1 MITSNSFT
9 VTKETIL
16 IVDDAPEN
24 IEILNSQLHAF
35 NRKAAPN
42 GENAIILAK
51 RTLPDLILLD
61 IVMPGMDGF
70 EVITKLKE
78 EDSTRDIPII
88 MITAKSD
95 SDSIIKALSLGAVD
109 YIQKPFNPEEVLLRI
124 NQQITIIRQKKMLLN
139 LNAELDQKVKLR
151 TQQLSEA
158 NHRLEKMNQQ
168 IIELDESKNEFL
180 KLISHELRTPLNGI
194 IGSTY
199 LLSMNQEADD
209 EHKEYLEMLKT
220 SVDRL
225 ENFTYKALLIT
236 DFRLN
241 PTLTLSELPLS
252 DLIKLVERQTK
263 ESFPQS
269 SVQSHL
275 LISDQ
280 LISANQE
287 YIQKAIK
294 EILENVKVHASNSL
308 STPLVSIIQ
317 DAESL
322 RIIVRDYGSSFS
334 DKALTNLFQP
344 FGEGAK
350 HSDNKTG
357 LGLAIAKHIVD
368 AHIGELIIA
377 NTNPGAEV
385 TIKLP
390 LVNKE

>member
-1 MITSNSFT
+1 MLTSDAPSYAN
-9 VTKETIL
+9 ETIL

-24 IEILNSQLHAF
+24 IEILNSQLQNF

-42 GENAIILAK
+42 GEIAIAIAK
-51 RTLPDLILLD
+51 KSLPDLILLD
-61 IVMPGMDGF
+61 LVMPGLDGF
-70 EVITKLKE
+70 DVITKLKE

-95 SDSIIKALSLGAVD
+95 SDSIVKALSLGAVD
-109 YIQKPFNPEEVLLRI
+109 YIRKPFNPEEVLLRI

-252 DLIKLVERQTK
+252 DLVKLIKIQTH

-269 SVQSHL
+269 TVQLQL
-275 LISDQ
+275 LFSDQ
-280 LISANQE
+280 LIRANQE
-287 YIQKAIK
+287 YIQKAVK
-294 EILENVKVHASNSL
+294 EILENVKVHASNTPL
-308 STPLVSIIQ
+308 TPLVTIIQ
-317 DAESL
+317 NTESL
-322 RIIVRDYGSSFS
+322 QIIVRDYGPSFS
-334 DKALTNLFQP
+334 EKALTNLFQP

-350 HSDNKTG
+350 HADNKTG

-368 AHIGELIIA
+368 AHNGELIISNA
-377 NTNPGAEV
+377 NPGAEV

-390 LVNKE
+390 L

>member
-1 MITSNSFT
+1 MITSNASSYAN
-9 VTKETIL
+9 ETIL

-24 IEILNSQLHAF
+24 IEILNSQLQNF

-42 GENAIILAK
+42 GEIAIAIAK
-51 RTLPDLILLD
+51 KSLPDLILLD
-61 IVMPGMDGF
+61 LVMPGLDGF
-70 EVITKLKE
+70 DVITKLKE

-95 SDSIIKALSLGAVD
+95 SDSIVKALSLGAVD
-109 YIQKPFNPEEVLLRI
+109 YIRKPFNPEEVLLRI

-252 DLIKLVERQTK
+252 DLVKLIEHQTN

-269 SVQSHL
+269 TVQSQL
-275 LISDQ
+275 LFSDQ
-280 LISANQE
+280 LIRANHE
-287 YIQKAIK
+287 YIQKAVK
-294 EILENVKVHASNSL
+294 EILENVKVHASN
-308 STPLVSIIQ
+308 TPLTPLITIIQ
-317 DAESL
+317 NTESL
-322 RIIVRDYGSSFS
+322 QIIVRDYGPSFS
-334 DKALTNLFQP
+334 EKALNNLFQP

-350 HSDNKTG
+350 HADNKTG

-368 AHIGELIIA
+368 AHNGELIISNA
-377 NTNPGAEV
+377 NPGAEV

-390 LVNKE
+390 L

>member
-1 MITSNSFT
+1 MITSEASSNAN
-9 VTKETIL
+9 ETIL

-24 IEILNSQLHAF
+24 IEILNSQLQNF

-42 GENAIILAK
+42 GEIAITIAK
-51 RTLPDLILLD
+51 KSLPDLILLD
-61 IVMPGMDGF
+61 LVMPGLDGF
-70 EVITKLKE
+70 DVITKLKE

-95 SDSIIKALSLGAVD
+95 SDSIVKALSLGAVD
-109 YIQKPFNPEEVLLRI
+109 YIRKPFNPEEVLLRI

-241 PTLTLSELPLS
+241 PTLTLSELSIS
-252 DLIKLVERQTK
+252 DLVKLIEHQTN

-269 SVQSHL
+269 TVQSQL
-275 LISDQ
+275 LFSDQ
-280 LISANQE
+280 LIRANHE
-287 YIQKAIK
+287 YIQKAVK
-294 EILENVKVHASNSL
+294 EILENVKVHASN
-308 STPLVSIIQ
+308 TPLTPLITIIQ
-317 DAESL
+317 NTESL
-322 RIIVRDYGSSFS
+322 QIIVRDYGPSFS
-334 DKALTNLFQP
+334 EKALNNLFQP

-350 HSDNKTG
+350 HADNKTG

-368 AHIGELIIA
+368 AHNGELIISNA
-377 NTNPGAEV
+377 NPGAEV
-385 TIKLP
+385 TIKLQ
-390 LVNKE
+390 L

>member
-1 MITSNSFT
+1 MITSEASTYAN
-9 VTKETIL
+9 ETIL

-24 IEILNSQLHAF
+24 IEILNSQLQNF

-42 GENAIILAK
+42 GEIAITIAK
-51 RTLPDLILLD
+51 KSLPDLILLD
-61 IVMPGMDGF
+61 LVMPGLDGF
-70 EVITKLKE
+70 DVITKLKE
-78 EDSTRDIPII
+78 EVSTRDIPII

-95 SDSIIKALSLGAVD
+95 SDSIVKALSLGAVD
-109 YIQKPFNPEEVLLRI
+109 YIRKPFNPEEVLLRI

-168 IIELDESKNEFL
+168 IIELDDSKNEFL

-241 PTLTLSELPLS
+241 PTLTLSELPLL
-252 DLIKLVERQTK
+252 DLVKLIEHQTN

-269 SVQSHL
+269 TVQLQL
-275 LISDQ
+275 LFSDQ
-280 LISANQE
+280 LIRANQE
-287 YIQKAIK
+287 YIQKAVK
-294 EILENVKVHASNSL
+294 EILENVKVHASNTPL
-308 STPLVSIIQ
+308 TPLVTIIQ
-317 DAESL
+317 NTESL
-322 RIIVRDYGSSFS
+322 QIIVRDYGPSFS
-334 DKALTNLFQP
+334 EKALNNLFQP

-350 HSDNKTG
+350 HADNKTG

-368 AHIGELIIA
+368 AHYGELIISNA
-377 NTNPGAEV
+377 NPGAEV

-390 LVNKE
+390 L

>member
-1 MITSNSFT
+1 MITPDSSSYAN
-9 VTKETIL
+9 ETIL

-24 IEILNSQLHAF
+24 IEILNSQLQNF

-42 GENAIILAK
+42 GEIAITIAK
-51 RTLPDLILLD
+51 KSLPDLILLD
-61 IVMPGMDGF
+61 LVMPSLDGF
-70 EVITKLKE
+70 DVITKLKE

-95 SDSIIKALSLGAVD
+95 SDSIVKALSLGAVD
-109 YIQKPFNPEEVLLRI
+109 YIRKPFNPEEVLLRI

-252 DLIKLVERQTK
+252 DLVKLIEHQTH

-269 SVQSHL
+269 TVQSQL
-275 LISDQ
+275 LFSDQ

-287 YIQKAIK
+287 YIQKAVK
-294 EILENVKVHASNSL
+294 EILENVKVHASN
-308 STPLVSIIQ
+308 TPLTPLITIIQ
-317 DAESL
+317 NTESL
-322 RIIVRDYGSSFS
+322 QIIVRDYGPSFS
-334 DKALTNLFQP
+334 EKALNNLFQP

-350 HSDNKTG
+350 HADNKTG

-368 AHIGELIIA
+368 AHNGELIISNA
-377 NTNPGAEV
+377 NPGAEV

-390 LVNKE
+390 L